1 MSITISRDHRALRLV
16 PVVVLASLALTS
28 CRSSRPAGRPAPA
41 GAPVATIPD
50 PVPTQRLVPAPTSL
64 TVAGGAPFTLRDSAV
79 ISVGSDSPA
88 MMRVAELLAG
98 VLRPSTGFPI
108 PVVMGNEPPA
118 GSILLRLASTGMGS
132 IDAYQLTVRPERVEI
147 TASDPAGVFRGAQTL
162 RQLFPANIESHM
174 RLTEPSARWVVPSL
188 TISDAPRFAWRGA
201 MLDVSRHFFTVDE
214 VKQYID
220 ILALYKMNVL
230 HLHLSDDQGWR
241 IEIKSRPQL
250 TAMGGV
256 TEVGGGPGGFYTQEQ
271 YTDIVR
277 YAQDRFIT
285 IVPEIDLPGHT
296 NAALVAFPDLSCGKR
311 PPALYTGTEVGF
323 SSFCVE
329 KEGSYALIDDI
340 VREISSL
347 TPGPYFHMGGDEVEA
362 LTHEQ
367 YAHFVERVQGIVR
380 KHGKQMIGWEEIRKA
395 KLDPSTIVQQWIGD
409 TISLQHGGKMVMSP
423 SKRLYIDMKYDASTE
438 LGLRWAALIDV
449 RTTYD
454 WDPATYNPSVPE
466 SMILGVESP
475 MWTETL
481 RNITAVQFMALPRI
495 PSVAEVGWTAQSARN
510 WESFRTRIAAHGP
523 RWNYLGVN
531 YHRAPE
537 IPW

>member
-1 MSITISRDHRALRLV
+1 MPIPTPRAHRALRLV

-28 CRSSRPAGRPAPA
+28 CRSSRPAGAPVPA
-41 GAPVATIPD
+41 GGPVAMVRD

-64 TVAGGAPFTLRDSAV
+64 TVAGGAPFALRDSAV
-79 ISVGSDSPA
+79 ISVGSDNPA
-88 MMRVAELLAG
+88 LLRVAELLAG

-108 PVVMGNEPPA
+108 QVVMGNEPPP

-174 RLTEPSARWVVPSL
+174 RISGPGARWVVPSL

-250 TAMGGV
+250 AATGSV

-311 PPALYTGTEVGF
+311 PPAIYTGTEVGF
-323 SSFCVE
+323 SSFCV
-329 KEGSYALIDDI
+329 
-340 VREISSL
+340 
-347 TPGPYFHMGGDEVEA
+347 
-362 LTHEQ
+362 
-367 YAHFVERVQGIVR
+367 
-380 KHGKQMIGWEEIRKA
+380 
-395 KLDPSTIVQQWIGD
+395 
-409 TISLQHGGKMVMSP
+409 
-423 SKRLYIDMKYDASTE
+423 
-438 LGLRWAALIDV
+438 
-449 RTTYD
+449 
-454 WDPATYNPSVPE
+454 
-466 SMILGVESP
+466 
-475 MWTETL
+475 
-481 RNITAVQFMALPRI
+481 
-495 PSVAEVGWTAQSARN
+495 
-510 WESFRTRIAAHGP
+510 
-523 RWNYLGVN
+523 
-531 YHRAPE
+531 
-537 IPW
+537 